1 LNKYIKRAFN
11 IEDRNPLFDD
21 VLPQMKS
28 ITLDAVKATYLSLD
42 PSRREHNFELFGMD
56 FMLDNNL
63 KPWLIEINT
72 NPCLEIC
79 CPLLASL
86 IPELLEQTL
95 RLCVDPL
102 FPPPE

>member
-1 LNKYIKRAFN
+1 
-11 IEDRNPLFDD
+11 
-21 VLPQMKS
+21 MKE

-42 PSRREHNFELFGMD
+42 PLRRQHNFELFGMD
-56 FMLDNNL
+56 FMIDNNL
-63 KPWLIEINT
+63 KPFLIQINT

-79 CPLLASL
+79 CPLLSGL

-102 FPPPE
+102 FPPPEEWTGKKMWLP